1 MILELF
7 GLKNVAF
14 DAFSHK
20 SLQISSGWFSK
31 NRLDVSKEFCQ
42 SVKVCHL
49 LVKDGISGHLASML
63 LISLDQLFVK
73 NSANM
78 SKYAISS
85 VTLVKPKSAT
95 ISFFLFSSFPSPGS
109 SFSPFLFSR
118 YFDFGASRA

>member
-1 MILELF
+1 MTANFLRLVF
-7 GLKNVAF
+7 
-14 DAFSHK
+14 
-20 SLQISSGWFSK
+20 K

-49 LVKDGISGHLASML
+49 LVKDGVSGHLPSML

-73 NSANM
+73 NSANL
-78 SKYAISS
+78 SKCAIFNVSF
-85 VTLVKPKSAT
+85 VKTKSAT

-109 SFSPFLFSR
+109 SFSLFLFFR